1 MNMLAQDINLAE
13 FKASEILATVIEKLK
28 SGEVLDFSE
37 QCVIMVATISMASDM
52 GVKPTQDLLLTQQK
66 NHPIPMHPMIGK
78 FIEAIPTS
86 WQMHLSKFGAIA
98 CGLNADGSERE
109 VINEPKGKPQI
120 TKTYIVRKQG
130 SKEVKIGRSVQVDKR
145 IRTIETQSGYQL
157 EVLAIIPKDIENMLH
172 KQFAEFRTVGEW
184 FDDSKGL
191 IAAFAAKQGGAA

>member
-1 MNMLAQDINLAE
+1 MLAQDINLAE
-13 FKASEILATVIEKLK
+13 FKASEILVTVIEKLK

-52 GVKPTQDLLLTQQK
+52 GVKPTQDLLLTQQN
-66 NHPIPMHPMIGK
+66 NHPIQMHPMIGK

-86 WQMHLSKFGAIA
+86 WQMHLSEFGAIA
-98 CGLNADGSERE
+98 CGLNTDGSERD
-109 VINEPKGKPQI
+109 VINESKGKPRI